1 MRRIFFALGLEA
13 QSKDTKSPSKHVNR
27 EASLQNKHLAGGVVL
42 TWERLSVPFCDIS
55 EGLAVHFTTD
65 IIVCGAGNVD
75 FTISIVVD
83 QLPPS
88 DLHTGTLKK
97 KKKVQTRGQVGHL
110 F

>member
-1 MRRIFFALGLEA
+1 M
-13 QSKDTKSPSKHVNR
+13 
-27 EASLQNKHLAGGVVL
+27 QNKHLAGGVVL
-42 TWERLSVPFCDIS
+42 TWERLSVPFCDIT

-75 FTISIVVD
+75 FTISIVVH

-97 KKKVQTRGQVGHL
+97 KKKKSTDPRAGWPFVLISFLLSSAKQSICIPL
-110 F
+110 FSRPLFLC